1 LTAIGGV
8 VILAPELTPAP
19 KVVVMPLD
27 KTKLGT
33 RFTCFSCGTRFYDLN
48 RPVATCPEC
57 GADQAEAPQTD
68 VKAMVS
74 RSKKKAAK
82 QPDPK
87 RKKAFDDDDSD
98 DDDDVDVDSDD
109 DDLDDLDD
117 LDGDDDDDLDLDD
130 DDDDDDDDE

>member
-1 LTAIGGV
+1 M
-8 VILAPELTPAP
+8 VILAPEFTPSP

-48 RPVATCPEC
+48 RPVVTCPEC
-57 GADQAEAPQTD
+57 GADQTEAPQTD

-82 QPDPK
+82 KPEPK
-87 RKKAFDDDDSD
+87 PKSKALDDDGDSDDDDDLDDDDSD
-98 DDDDVDVDSDD
+98 DDLDDLDGDD

-117 LDGDDDDDLDLDD
+117 LDDDGDDDD
-130 DDDDDDDDE
+130 E